1 VALQDH
7 LTGKNTDITVSKGKC
22 SNMAIVEHEL
32 WGLHE
37 GEGGDIS
44 CSTMFLS
51 LCFTKHH
58 MDRFFAVLT
67 IYRFG
72 M

>member
-7 LTGKNTDITVSKGKC
+7 LTGKNADITASKGKC
-22 SNMAIVEHEL
+22 SNMAIVEREL

-37 GEGGDIS
+37 GEGEDIAF
-44 CSTMFLS
+44 STMFFR
-51 LCFTKHH
+51 CVAQNITWT
-58 MDRFFAVLT
+58 DFFAVFT